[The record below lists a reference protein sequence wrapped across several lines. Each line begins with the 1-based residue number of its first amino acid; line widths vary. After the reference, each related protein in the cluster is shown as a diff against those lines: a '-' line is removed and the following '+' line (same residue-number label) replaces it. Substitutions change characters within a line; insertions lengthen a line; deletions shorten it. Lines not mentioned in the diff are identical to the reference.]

1 LALALPDNNRMLFSS
16 VNCSNLESDN
26 DKQRIAVQLTKEVDM
41 KALFGAAA
49 ISLSLFAASAN
60 VWAAE
65 KGSKEEAVAMVKK
78 AVALIKSDGKEKAFA
93 AISDPAN
100 TTFHDRD
107 LYIYIYDFNGVALA
121 HGNNPKMVGKPLI
134 GLKDNEGKLMIKEMV
149 ELAKTKGSG
158 WVDFKWPNPV
168 TKTVESKSGYVE
180 KVDDFLVGSGIY
192 K

>member
-1 LALALPDNNRMLFSS
+1 MKTLLGAVAFSLLAMSAP
-16 VNCSNLESDN
+16 
-26 DKQRIAVQLTKEVDM
+26 AY
-41 KALFGAAA
+41 AAD
-49 ISLSLFAASAN
+49 
-60 VWAAE
+60 
-65 KGSKEEAVAMVKK
+65 KGSKDEAVAMVKR

-100 TTFHDRD
+100 TSFHDRD
-107 LYIYIYDFNGVALA
+107 LYVYVYDLNGVALA

-134 GLKDNEGKLMIKEMV
+134 GLKDNEGKPMIKEMV

-168 TKTVESKSGYVE
+168 TKAVESKSGYVE
-180 KVDDFLVGSGIY
+180 KVDDMFVGSGIY

>member
-1 LALALPDNNRMLFSS
+1 MKTLLVAVAFSLLAMST
-16 VNCSNLESDN
+16 
-26 DKQRIAVQLTKEVDM
+26 IAY
-41 KALFGAAA
+41 AAD
-49 ISLSLFAASAN
+49 
-60 VWAAE
+60 
-65 KGSKEEAVAMVKK
+65 KGSREEAVAMVKR

-107 LYIYIYDFNGVALA
+107 LYVYVYDLNGVALA

-134 GLKDNEGKLMIKEMV
+134 GLKDNEGKPMIKEMV

-168 TKTVESKSGYVE
+168 TKAVESKAGYVE
-180 KVDDFLVGSGIY
+180 KVDDMLVGSGIY